1 MPVKGDL
8 WYTQVM
14 PAYRTHVRFNLL
26 IALPVSLLV
35 LAHFQG
41 GSAERL
47 IPFAGTFVY
56 GTLFLHPDLDLARQ
70 VKLFSI
76 KGLLTLPFR
85 PYSYLFSHRGISH
98 WPVIGTLSRI
108 GWAYGFLWLAG
119 MAFPSLSSAEIAF
132 LLGGFAAADLFH
144 IALDRVG

>member
-8 WYTQVM
+8 WYTTVM

-26 IALPVSLLV
+26 IALPLSLLA
-35 LAHFQG
+35 LTQIKG
-41 GSAERL
+41 GTDERL
-47 IPFAGTFVY
+47 ISFAGTFVY

-70 VKLFSI
+70 IKLFSI

-85 PYSYLFSHRGISH
+85 PYSFLFSHRGISH
-98 WPVIGTLSRI
+98 WPVIGTLTRI
-108 GWAYGFLWLAG
+108 GWAYGILALLG
-119 MAFPSLSSAEIAF
+119 YAFPSLSSIETAF

-144 IALDRVG
+144 IALDKVG

>member
-1 MPVKGDL
+1 
-8 WYTQVM
+8 M
-14 PAYRTHVRFNLL
+14 PAYRTHVRFNIL
-26 IALPVSLLV
+26 IALPLSLLV

-41 GSAERL
+41 GTAERL
-47 IPFAGTFVY
+47 TSFAGTFIY

-70 VKLFSI
+70 VKLFSL

-98 WPVIGTLSRI
+98 WPLVGTLTRV
-108 GWAYGFLWLAG
+108 GWAYGILAFLG
-119 MAFPSLSSAEIAF
+119 YAFPSLSSSETAF
-132 LLGGFAAADLFH
+132 LLGGFVAADLFH